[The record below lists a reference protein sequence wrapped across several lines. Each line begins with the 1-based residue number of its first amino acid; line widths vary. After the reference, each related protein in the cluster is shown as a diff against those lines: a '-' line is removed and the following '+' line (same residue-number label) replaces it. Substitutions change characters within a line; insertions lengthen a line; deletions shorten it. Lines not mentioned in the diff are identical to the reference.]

1 MRHTQV
7 NQCSQQSTIPTHQST
22 VSCCNQSCHV
32 LLPLGWLSSLQVQ
45 NMHPSSPRVIPDRFC
60 PPPWTASMASRLLAR
75 VGIVEAMNIFRT
87 TSISGTVKTWCVLDT
102 DMIRAFSQGPR
113 SKLGKE
119 LYDGMLQFKAN
130 ADLIKTIY
138 T

>member
-1 MRHTQV
+1 
-7 NQCSQQSTIPTHQST
+7 
-22 VSCCNQSCHV
+22 
-32 LLPLGWLSSLQVQ
+32 
-45 NMHPSSPRVIPDRFC
+45 
-60 PPPWTASMASRLLAR
+60 MASRLLAR

-130 ADLIKTIY
+130 ADLIKHLYKT
-138 T
+138 